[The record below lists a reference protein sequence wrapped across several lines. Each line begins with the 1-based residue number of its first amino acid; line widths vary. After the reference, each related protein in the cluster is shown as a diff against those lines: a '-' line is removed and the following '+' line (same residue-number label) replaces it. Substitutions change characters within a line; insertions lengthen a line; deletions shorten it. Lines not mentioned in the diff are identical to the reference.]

1 MKPYPV
7 YPLYDLTPVR
17 AQGAYLY
24 DAAGGEYLDLYG
36 GHAVISIGHSHPHFV
51 RRIGEQ
57 LERIAFYSNSVQM
70 PLQTELAERLGAL
83 SGYADYDWFMVS
95 TGAEANENALKLAS
109 FHTGRQRVL
118 CFTGGWHG
126 RTSAAVGVTDD
137 PPIVAPINAQ
147 HAMTRVALN
156 DVPALREA
164 FAREGERYC
173 AAIVE
178 GIQGV
183 AGVVEPTA
191 EFLQELRRL
200 CTEHGVALVL
210 DEVQS
215 GAGRTGKYFAHQ
227 WAGIRADLITL
238 AKGIGNG
245 YPVAGLM
252 VGPQFAPRH
261 GLLGTTFGGAH
272 LACAAALAVA
282 EVTAAEGLM
291 AHAAQLGAQWMAA
304 LRALPGVVQVRGRGL
319 MIGLQLEA
327 PVAELRRRL
336 LTEHRM
342 LVGSAGQKET
352 IRLLPTLNLTAEAA
366 ERFTDVLRVELAR
379 APRAAAV

>member
-1 MKPYPV
+1 MNPFPV
-7 YPLYDLTPVR
+7 YPLFDLTPVR
-17 AQGAYLY
+17 AEGSYLY
-24 DAAGGEYLDLYG
+24 DAEGRAYLDLYG

-70 PLQTELAERLGAL
+70 PLQDELAELLGEL
-83 SGYADYDWFMVS
+83 SGYPDYQWFMVS

-109 FHTGRQRVL
+109 FHTGKQRVL

-126 RTSAAVGVTDD
+126 RTSAAVAVTDD

-147 HAMTRVALN
+147 HAIHRVALN
-156 DVPALREA
+156 DVHALREA
-164 FAREGERYC
+164 FDWDGENLC

-183 AGVVEPTA
+183 AGVVEPTV

-200 CTEHGVALVL
+200 CTEYGVALIL

-215 GAGRTGKYFAHQ
+215 GAGRTGRYFAHQ
-227 WAGIRADLITL
+227 WAGIRPDLITL
-238 AKGIGNG
+238 AKGLGNG

-252 VGPQFAPRH
+252 IAPSFHARY

-282 EVTAAEGLM
+282 EVTRDTGLM
-291 AHAAQLGAQWMAA
+291 AHAAAVGEPWIED
-304 LRALPGVVQVRGRGL
+304 LRGLEGVVEVRGRGL
-319 MIGLQLEA
+319 MIGVQLDR
-327 PVAELRRRL
+327 PVAELRQRL
-336 LTEHRM
+336 LREHGI
-342 LVGSAGQKET
+342 LVGSAGQKHT
-352 IRLLPTLNLTAEAA
+352 IRLLPALSISADDTA
-366 ERFTDVLRVELAR
+366 RFTEVFEQELKR
-379 APRAAAV
+379 R